1 MTIEK
6 FYQPQAEISNK
17 ELIKLSKEQVSKLC
31 KTGGKS
37 MRMSVPPNVKD
48 TDMLL
53 CEVLRRLE
61 LFTTKFSDAIKMA
74 EWFHI
79 NYEEISIKN
88 VNLKVWDL
96 SGQAKMRTTWK
107 YYYEQVNGLVFVV
120 DSLMDKSELL
130 EVRDTIH

>member
-1 MTIEK
+1 MGGIFETISDYFFAKPHIEFRLSIIGFPNAGKTTILHNLK
-6 FYQPQAEISNK
+6 FGVYQPN
-17 ELIKLSKEQVSKLC
+17 
-31 KTGGKS
+31 
-37 MRMSVPPNVKD
+37 
-48 TDMLL
+48 
-53 CEVLRRLE
+53 
-61 LFTTKFSDAIKMA
+61 TTSTIGM
-74 EWFHI
+74 
-79 NYEEISIKN
+79 NMEEISIKN